1 MGHKLSSFKKM
12 SKGTISFYTKPKYV
26 YIPLVSG
33 RDKDVTLLVKKGDHV
48 SIGSIIGKR
57 KGNKIPI
64 HSSVS
69 GTVVEYVKKP
79 YLNGEIIKCV
89 KIENDFK
96 EEYIEKEPVID
107 KVSALSKEEF
117 LETIL
122 DKGIVGLGGSGF
134 PTYIKYNTDKKIKTL
149 IVNAVECEPYITADD
164 ILFKENT
171 EEILEAVDAIMEINH
186 IDEAIIAVKKTNT
199 ELIHIINNFIGTYLN
214 IKLKAVDDIY
224 PMGWERTLVR
234 QTCHTSY
241 KMIPLE
247 KGIVVSNVSTV
258 YAMYRAL
265 KYHEFIDTRIVTF
278 TGEMLEKPCNVR
290 VKIGTEVK
298 EVIKSL
304 GGYKEGNELLFI
316 AGGPMMGTALP
327 SDELVVTPD
336 LNCVLVKDVINDCK
350 GMTCMRCGKCIEVCP
365 AKLSPVLIAEAVRKD
380 NVDKIRKLEVERCCE
395 CGLCTYICPSK
406 IDVRNTM
413 VFAKQK
419 CKEEVK

>member
-1 MGHKLSSFKKM
+1 MGHRLSGFKKM
-12 SKGTISFYTKPKYV
+12 SKGTISDYTKPKYV

-33 RDKDVTLLVKKGDHV
+33 RDTDVTLLVKKGDHV
-48 SIGSIIGKR
+48 SIGSVIGRR
-57 KGNKIPI
+57 KGTKIPI

-79 YLNGEIIKCV
+79 YLNGEMVKCV

-96 EEYIEKEPVID
+96 EEYIEKEPVVEKI
-107 KVSALSKEEF
+107 SSLSKEEF

-134 PTYIKYNTDKKIKTL
+134 PTYIKYNTDKKIQTL

-164 ILFKENT
+164 ALLRDNC
-171 EEILEAVDAIMEINH
+171 EEILEAIDAIMEINH

-214 IKLKAVDDIY
+214 IKLKLVSDIY

-234 QTCHTSY
+234 QVCHTSY
-241 KMIPLE
+241 KMVPLE
-247 KGIVVSNVSTV
+247 KGIVVNNVSTI

-265 KYHEFIDTRIVTF
+265 KYHEVIDTRIVTF
-278 TGEMLEKPCNVR
+278 TGEMLKKPCNVR

-298 EVIKSL
+298 DVIKTL
-304 GGYKEGNELLFI
+304 GGYQEGNELLFI
-316 AGGPMMGTALP
+316 AGGPMMGSSLP
-327 SDELVVTPD
+327 NDDLVVTPD
-336 LNCVLVKDVINDCK
+336 LNCVLVKDVIRDCK
-350 GMTCMRCGKCIEVCP
+350 GMTCMRCGKCIDVCP
-365 AKLSPVLIAEAVRKD
+365 AKLSPVLIAENLRKGD
-380 NVDKIRKLEVERCCE
+380 MNKVKKLEVERCCN

-406 IDVRNTM
+406 IDVRSTM
-413 VFAKQK
+413 ALAKQK
-419 CKEEVK
+419 CREEVK